1 MSGSRV
7 QAAAGSFFD
16 GVPADGD
23 LYVLQHVLHD
33 WDDSSATR
41 ILRNCRQAGRAGHT
55 LAVVELLLPEQPGYW
70 LPFLLDLAM
79 LALGGGRERTV
90 PEFRTLL
97 SGAGYQLE
105 RITPLPNG
113 QNILLARAR
122 PATASV
128 GR

>member
-41 ILRNCRQAGRAGHT
+41 ILRNCHQAGRAGHT

-70 LPFLLDLAM
+70 LYAAAGWPLARRLRRDDLGRVAGSAGPPRRGSN
-79 LALGGGRERTV
+79 LRGGGNPPGGGVR
-90 PEFRTLL
+90 
-97 SGAGYQLE
+97 
-105 RITPLPNG
+105 PLRRA
-113 QNILLARAR
+113 ARR
-122 PATASV
+122 PA
-128 GR
+128 